1 MCRRTDN
8 ICFAQSIQ
16 QKAPGH
22 RLAMANLFLYIY
34 RFFAANRKIFFT
46 VFIGLFVVT
55 GFFALRIKPEEDISK
70 ILPKDRQSEKLN
82 EILLNS
88 RFPDKLVLMVSLKDS
103 TRNSPETLSS
113 FSDSFA
119 SGLRGEYPEFIQQ
132 VQERVNDS
140 LFPRL
145 LSIVTDHL
153 PVFLEPADYREMDS
167 LENPDRL
174 KGILL
179 KDISTLSSP
188 TGFVMK
194 SLIAGDPLGF
204 VNPAIKKIRNLQYDE
219 NFDLFDGHIFTK
231 DERYMLLFVRPAFP
245 ANNTGKNNQLLTGID
260 RIIARL
266 QKGGFDGVDAVYFG
280 GIAVAAGNATQ
291 LRKDSILTLSISAL
305 FLILFISWY
314 FKKKRAPFIIL
325 LPVVLGALFSLS
337 MLYWIKGT
345 ISVIALAA
353 GSIVLGIAI
362 NYSLHVYNHFRHRRD
377 MRAVI
382 EDLTF
387 PLTIGGFTTIGG
399 FLCLQFVQS
408 EILKDLGLFAAFS
421 LIGASLSSLIFLP
434 HLISASDRDN
444 YDKPAGRDSWILRLA
459 NYHPEKNKWLIGAIF
474 ILTIVFVFFMNRV
487 GFDQDM
493 LHMNYM
499 PEKLKNAETTLD
511 KINAYS
517 LRSVY
522 LVTDGKN
529 LEDALNRQGLVNE
542 KIIFLQKKNI
552 IKKYSGVFQLLI
564 SDSLQRKRISYWNSY
579 WTDRKKQILL
589 SGIQRI
595 ATETGFSISAFDP
608 FKDLLYKDYKPL
620 NPAEMNILKNGF
632 ANDFI
637 MEKPQQVSLI
647 SLLKVEPEDRKL
659 VYESF
664 SRLPDVTVVDKLY
677 MTSKLLGIVIA
688 DFNQIGWMVSILVFG
703 VLLLTYGRIE
713 LALVSF
719 IPMVIAFIWI
729 LGIMGIA
736 GLQFNIVNII
746 LSALIFGLGDDYS
759 LFIMDGLLQ
768 EYKTG
773 KKNLSSYKSSI
784 VLSAITTLAGL
795 GVLVFAKHPA
805 LRSIA
810 LISITGI
817 LSVVLIAQ
825 VLIPFF
831 FHFLITSR
839 IQKGR
844 FPWTASGLFKSFFS
858 LSYFS
863 IGSLIVTGIGF
874 ILVKWNPFFKS
885 PARILYHRIVSG
897 YNWSVL
903 YIMGNVKKKI
913 INPQHEDFRKPAVLI
928 ANHQSFLDILIMTML
943 YPKIVML
950 TNNWVWNSPFFGRLV
965 RMAGYY
971 PVARGIENST
981 GYLEQQVK
989 DGYSIAVFPEGTRS
1003 ADERIKRFHKGAF
1016 YIAEKLELDILPV
1029 LIHGTGYTMSKGDFL
1044 LKDGFI
1050 TIKFLPRIK
1059 TGDLFFGVDYTER
1072 AKFLG
1077 RYFRQQYHLLKYER
1091 EQARFFRERL
1101 IYNYIYKGP
1110 VLEWYLR
1117 VKIRLE
1123 KDYQRFHDLLP
1134 RQGRILD
1141 IGCGYGFMSYMLQF
1155 SAPERDMI
1163 GFDYDEEKISIASH
1177 SFSKNGN
1184 IHFIKMDIT
1193 QIQPGPADAVILSD
1207 VLHYLDPD
1215 QQQALIRKCMD
1226 SLRPNGVLLIRDGD
1240 RDLKK
1245 KHRATSLS
1253 EFFST
1258 RFFSFNKTSGNR
1270 LYFLSGNTIRDLALS
1285 HHMDC
1290 RALHD
1295 SEYTSNL
1302 LFVITHPLKSYEK
1315 V

>member
-1 MCRRTDN
+1 
-8 ICFAQSIQ
+8 
-16 QKAPGH
+16 
-22 RLAMANLFLYIY
+22 MANLFLYIY

-46 VFIGLFVVT
+46 IFIGLFVVT

-88 RFPDKLVLMVSLKDS
+88 RFADKLVLMVSLKDS

-377 MRAVI
+377 MRAVLV
-382 EDLTF
+382 DLTF
-387 PLTIGGFTTIGG
+387 PLTIGSLTTIGG
-399 FLCLQFVQS
+399 FFCLQFVRS
-408 EILKDLGLFAAFS
+408 EILKDLGLFAAFC

-434 HLISASDRDN
+434 HFISDN
-444 YDKPAGRDSWILRLA
+444 RTEKNPDKSTERDSWILRLA
-459 NYHPEKNKWLIGAIF
+459 AYHPENNKWLVGAIF
-474 ILTIVFVFFMNRV
+474 ILTLVFAFFVNRV
-487 GFDQDM
+487 GFDRDM
-493 LHMNYM
+493 MHLNYM
-499 PEKLKNAETTLD
+499 PEKLKKAESTLN

-517 LRSVY
+517 LRSLY

-529 LEDALNRQGLVNE
+529 LEEALKNQELVNRKVTRLQEE
-542 KIIFLQKKNI
+542 KRIQ
-552 IKKYSGVFQLLI
+552 KYSGVFQLFI
-564 SDSLQRKRISYWNSY
+564 SDSLQNERIKYWNQY
-579 WTDRKKQILL
+579 WTPDKRLKLLVEFGMAADSLGFRESVLDSLTAMLLKKYQ
-589 SGIQRI
+589 
-595 ATETGFSISAFDP
+595 
-608 FKDLLYKDYKPL
+608 PL
-620 NPAEMNILKNGF
+620 NSQETNNIRIGF
-632 ANDFI
+632 ANDYI
-637 MEKPQQVSLI
+637 IEKTNRVSLI
-647 SLLKVEPEDRKL
+647 SLLYVEPEMKNFVSGSFTGYPSSTITDRQYL
-659 VYESF
+659 
-664 SRLPDVTVVDKLY
+664 T
-677 MTSKLLGIVIA
+677 TKLLGVVTA
-688 DFNQIGWMVSILVFG
+688 DFNQIGWMVSILVFF

-719 IPMVIAFIWI
+719 IPMVIAFVWI
-729 LGIMGIA
+729 LGIMGMA
-736 GLQFNIVNII
+736 GIRFNIVNII

-1270 LYFLSGNTIRDLALS
+1270 LHFLSGNTIRDLALS

>member
-1 MCRRTDN
+1 
-8 ICFAQSIQ
+8 
-16 QKAPGH
+16 
-22 RLAMANLFLYIY
+22 MANLFLYIY
-34 RFFAANRKIFFT
+34 SYFTANRKVFFT
-46 VFIGLFVVT
+46 ALIGLFLVT
-55 GFFALRIKPEEDISK
+55 GYFALKIRPEEDISK
-70 ILPKDRQSEKLN
+70 ILPKDRESEKLN
-82 EILLNS
+82 DLVQNA
-88 RFPDKLVLMVSLKDS
+88 RFADKLVLMVSLKDS
-103 TRNSPETLSS
+103 SVVSPEILASY
-113 FSDSFA
+113 SDSFT
-119 SGLRGEYPEFIQQ
+119 SRLSRQYPELIRS
-132 VQERVNDS
+132 VDERVNDS
-140 LFPRL
+140 LAPQL
-145 LSIVTDHL
+145 MTLVTDHL
-153 PVFLEPADYREMDS
+153 PIFLEPKDYSRIDS
-167 LENPDRL
+167 LAIPGRL
-174 KGILL
+174 GEVLL
-179 KDISTLSSP
+179 KDFRTLTSP
-188 TGFVMK
+188 AAIVMK
-194 SLIAGDPLGF
+194 SVISRDPVGITDP
-204 VNPAIKKIRNLQYDE
+204 VYQKIRLLQYDE
-219 NFDLFDGHIFTK
+219 NFDLYQGHVISR
-231 DERYMLLFVRPAFP
+231 DNRYMLLFINPTYP
-245 ANNTGKNNQLLTGID
+245 SDNTGKNSQLLNGID
-260 RIIARL
+260 QIIAGLRSPDFT
-266 QKGGFDGVDAVYFG
+266 QVYANYFG
-280 GIAVAAGNATQ
+280 GPAVAAGNAVQ
-291 LRKDSILTLSISAL
+291 LRKDSILTISITSL

-314 FKKKRAPFIIL
+314 FKRKRAPFLIF
-325 LPVVLGALFSLS
+325 LPVLLGALFSLS
-337 MLYWIKGT
+337 IMYWIQGT

-382 EDLTF
+382 EDLAF
-387 PLTIGGFTTIGG
+387 PLTIGGLTTIGG
-399 FLCLQFVQS
+399 FFCLQFVQS

-795 GVLVFAKHPA
+795 GVLIFAKHPA

-831 FHFLITSR
+831 FDFLIRNR
-839 IQKGR
+839 IQKGY
-844 FPWTASGLFKSFFS
+844 FPWTASGLFKSIFS
-858 LSYFS
+858 LSYFAF
-863 IGSLIVTGIGF
+863 GSWIVTLFGF
-874 ILVKWNPFFKS
+874 ILVKGNPFAGRR
-885 PARILYHRIVSG
+885 ARWLYHRILSA
-897 YNWSVL
+897 YTWSVL

-913 INPQHEDFRKPAVLI
+913 INPQKEDFSKPAVLI

-943 YPKIVML
+943 HPKVILL
-950 TNNWVWNSPFFGRLV
+950 TNNWVWNSPFFGWLV

-971 PVARGIENST
+971 PVARGIEN
-981 GYLEQQVK
+981 GIDYLEAQVRA
-989 DGYSIAVFPEGTRS
+989 GYSIAVFPEGTRS
-1003 ADERIKRFHKGAF
+1003 PDEKIKRFHKGAF
-1016 YIAEKLELDILPV
+1016 FIAEKLELDLLPV
-1029 LIHGTGYTMSKGDFL
+1029 LIHGSGYTMSKGDFL

-1050 TIKFLPRIK
+1050 TIKYLPRIK
-1059 TGDLFFGVDYTER
+1059 TGDLYFGVDYTER

-1077 RYFRQQYHLLKYER
+1077 RYFRQQYAKLKEEYETPH
-1091 EQARFFRERL
+1091 FFRERL
-1101 IYNYIYKGP
+1101 IYNYLYKGP

-1117 VKIRLE
+1117 VKLRLE
-1123 KDYQRFHDLLP
+1123 NNYTAFHDLLP
-1134 RQGRILD
+1134 KEGLVLD

-1155 SAPERDMI
+1155 AAPGREII
-1163 GFDYDEEKISIASH
+1163 GYDYDEEKIAIANH
-1177 SFSKNGN
+1177 CFSRNEN
-1184 IHFIKMDIT
+1184 IHFLKADINHVH
-1193 QIQPGPADAVILSD
+1193 PGLADAIILSD
-1207 VLHYLDPD
+1207 VLHYLQPD
-1215 QQQALIRKCMD
+1215 QQESMIKKCMEA
-1226 SLRPNGVLLIRDGD
+1226 LRPQGVLLIREGD
-1240 RDLKK
+1240 LDLKK
-1245 KHRATSLS
+1245 RHKSTRVT

-1258 RFFSFNKTSGNR
+1258 WFFAFNKTAGHP
-1270 LYFLSGNTIRDLALS
+1270 LHFLSGKTIRDLALRY
-1285 HHMDC
+1285 HMNCKTIDN
-1290 RALHD
+1290 
-1295 SEYTSNL
+1295 SSYTSNL
-1302 LFVITHPLKSYEK
+1302 LFVITHPVKSYEK